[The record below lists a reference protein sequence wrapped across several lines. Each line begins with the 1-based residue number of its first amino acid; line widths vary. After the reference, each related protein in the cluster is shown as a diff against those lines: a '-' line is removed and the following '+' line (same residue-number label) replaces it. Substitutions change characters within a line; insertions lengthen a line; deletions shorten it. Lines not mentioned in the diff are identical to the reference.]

1 MKLKQSCAAF
11 ALAAAALAIQPAA
24 FAQDHHDPHD
34 DHHAGYVKHSE
45 WKKGYHMPAG
55 DWGRGERVDWH
66 AHHLRQPPNGYEW
79 RQIDGNFVLAAVATG
94 VVASVI
100 MASN

>member
-34 DHHAGYVKHSE
+34 AHGSYVKHKE
-45 WKKGYHMPAG
+45 WKKGYHMSAG

-79 RQIDGNFVLAAVATG
+79 RQIDGNFVLGAVATG

-100 MASN
+100 IASN